1 MWESL
6 FVDIIYGSFKK
17 LWKFWHSWWS
27 RYTVIW
33 TVREPGSR
41 VDREDGET
49 RGQWLRRK
57 VYRWKTIKTP
67 QQRMAKQRDEGAK
80 VANVMFLIEMK

>member
-1 MWESL
+1 MCDL
-6 FVDIIYGSFKK
+6 PFVDSLLSPIKRGR
-17 LWKFWHSWWS
+17 KFWDSWWS

-33 TVREPGSR
+33 AVREPGAGF
-41 VDREDGET
+41 DREDGET

-57 VYRWKTIKTP
+57 VYRWKKIKTP

-80 VANVMFLIEMK
+80 VTNVMFLIEIK